1 MPELKVGDVA
11 PPFTVK
17 AHTGATISL
26 SSYRGKRVLLW
37 FYPMAD
43 TPG

>member
-1 MPELKVGDVA
+1 MLKVGEMA
-11 PPFTVK
+11 PDFAVL
-17 AHTGATISL
+17 AHTGETIQL
-26 SSYRGKRVLLW
+26 SSLRPRRVLLW